1 MIVLLLLLLVLR
13 SADTTTS
20 IRGSLPSPLPP
31 PPTTTTMTTTTTTTI
46 TPPLVH
52 TANKILKTGEQL
64 IDQVSPTLRSTEITL
79 RGIFM
84 YAMKLDGEC
93 DSDTAAVARLG
104 GEGDTDDNGL
114 HFNSTS
120 SLPILLKFQRL
131 AIGTKEDVISTKKA
145 HKVLMVQRSSMEKDV
160 RRLCSSMHRTLDV
173 WMDEK
178 KFGSGSGG
186 GGVSLVD
193 MGEENQNQN
202 QNQNLPTGLETGRVK
217 AKETLIDQPSN
228 ELMMSAEEI
237 IRETRVIS
245 QKRLRNMHL
254 SQSPLK
260 IKRKKKKKKTDVI
273 VITPFPELKMKAMIL
288 NLCEHP
294 SSILQKLVRLNRPL
308 PMQQTIKKMT
318 MFQSDLQQ
326 LVAVVLNLKNVELD
340 HVRFFYFFIF
350 LICFLISFLILIC
363 GVTIVLDLGLLQEE
377 EDVIVCDVLFI
388 SI

>member
-20 IRGSLPSPLPP
+20 IRGSLPSPLP

-104 GEGDTDDNGL
+104 GEDDTDDNGL

-193 MGEENQNQN
+193 IGEENQN
-202 QNQNLPTGLETGRVK
+202 QNQNLPTGLETGHVK
-217 AKETLIDQPSN
+217 AKEMLIDQPSN

-245 QKRLRNMHL
+245 QKRLRSMHL

-260 IKRKKKKKKTDVI
+260 IKIKKKKKKTDVI

-318 MFQSDLQQ
+318 LFQSDLQQ

-340 HVRFFYFFIF
+340 HVRFLFFFYF
-350 LICFLISFLILIC
+350 LICFF
-363 GVTIVLDLGLLQEE
+363 DL
-377 EDVIVCDVLFI
+377 FF
-388 SI
+388 